1 MFRLERQ
8 IRALDLVGGRNIVHA
23 KENDR
28 SKFGMNRN
36 SVAENE
42 REDCCITIDLGITPL
57 ERRCVEE
64 DKERETV
71 NVLRKRDDPEVA
83 MMVFTVWKDQIIY
96 RVP

>member
-1 MFRLERQ
+1 MFRLYRQ
-8 IRALDLVGGRNIVHA
+8 NRVLDLDGGRNIVHA

-42 REDCCITIDLGITPL
+42 GEDCCIPIDLGITPL

-64 DKERETV
+64 DK
-71 NVLRKRDDPEVA
+71 
-83 MMVFTVWKDQIIY
+83 
-96 RVP
+96 